1 MWKYGFASVAGASH
15 LKSSAPCQDASRCE
29 VFVAPDGEEILL
41 AVVSDGA
48 GSAARAQLG
57 AQLACDLFIS
67 EAQSHFAGQAGWTQ
81 LADDFIRNWIGKFQ
95 NLATGWS
102 GEAQK
107 TQDFACTLLAAV
119 VGQGSAVYFQIGD
132 GAIIKSRRE
141 EPDRY
146 SVVCWPQQGEY
157 ANTTNFL
164 TDADAAD
171 KIFVALKSGAVD
183 EVALFTD
190 GIQSLVL
197 DYRAQSAHSPFFAPL
212 FAWLRPRAGG
222 HSQELS
228 DSLVRYLNSEKI
240 NSRTDD
246 DKTLILATR
255 RPVPQTV
262 QSAEGSIIR

>member
-15 LKSSAPCQDASRCE
+15 LKSSSPCQDASRCE
-29 VFVAPDGEEILL
+29 VFVGPDGEEILL
-41 AVVSDGA
+41 AVASDGA
-48 GSAARAQLG
+48 GSAAHAQLG

-67 EAQSHFAGQAGWTQ
+67 EAQARFASQRGWAQ
-81 LADDFIRNWIGKFQ
+81 LADGFIQDWIGNFQ
-95 NLATGWS
+95 RLTAGWS

-132 GAIIKSRRE
+132 GAIVESRRE

-146 SVVCWPQQGEY
+146 VVVCWPQQGEY

-164 TDADAAD
+164 TDADAAA

-222 HSQELS
+222 YSQELS
-228 DSLVRYLNSEKI
+228 DSLARYLNSEKI

-255 RPVPQTV
+255 KDAVRG
-262 QSAEGSIIR
+262 A